1 VAEAEGHSQ
10 VLKVGLVALVVV
22 VQLEVVLHLVL
33 GVLELL
39 DKEILVLVEME
50 MFHIM
55 AVVVE
60 VAMLQDLHL
69 QVELEQQS
77 QLLELLHFMQGV
89 GVEGLTRETLLL

>member
-1 VAEAEGHSQ
+1 VAEAEDHSQ

-77 QLLELLHFMQGV
+77 QLLELLHFTQV
-89 GVEGLTRETLLL
+89 VEVEGLTRQTLLL